1 LRREAGALC
10 AAFCGVCRQPVSLPD
25 AAGGMPVFTLVYNGY
40 HYRLSGGKFI
50 CEYGE
55 TSAQQKDS
63 RVLS

>member
-1 LRREAGALC
+1 
-10 AAFCGVCRQPVSLPD
+10 
-25 AAGGMPVFTLVYNGY
+25 MPVFTLVYNGY
-40 HYRLSGGKFI
+40 HYRLSGGTVI